1 MYITRSEDVFCA
13 FYVRFI
19 HVLYSGGVLILFLRV
34 MFVGKNYKVT
44 KQANICLK
52 LTIQIKG

>member
-44 KQANICLK
+44 KQANMCLK
-52 LTIQIKG
+52 LRMQIMG